1 MALKIE
7 LDLIQRFIKDY
18 STLSKSGKTIVLC
31 WIPSHVG
38 IFGNK
43 KVDTAAR
50 SAFSL
55 HVTAMKIPAADLV
68 PCVTKLISEKR
79 QHFWNSWTG
88 NKLQAIRPTVSG
100 HQQKS
105 SLYCQYEVIT
115 NRLRIG
121 HTRCTH
127 SYLLSGADQPECT
140 TCQCPLTVKHILV
153 ECSDFNNTRNKYF
166 VSSFLEE
173 LFRTVDVRDVLD
185 FINNKLLLMSL

>member
-55 HVTAMKIPAADLV
+55 HVTAMNIPAADLV

-121 HTRCTH
+121 PTRCTH
-127 SYLLSGADQPECT
+127 SYLLSGATSLSARLVSVHSLSSTSLLSVLILTILAINILSLLFWRNCLELLTYVTSLILST
-140 TCQCPLTVKHILV
+140 TSYC
-153 ECSDFNNTRNKYF
+153 
-166 VSSFLEE
+166 
-173 LFRTVDVRDVLD
+173 
-185 FINNKLLLMSL
+185 